1 MRKKAGRIY
10 GLICAAFFDFGKR
23 AFSAYHKKRKRIT
36 RSDIILAAAWIM
48 SDFCFWGNFMKLKKT
63 AFLTALLMLVTTLA
77 VGCGKNMQQK
87 NAGYTFIDDLG
98 YEVTVDEPQRAAFC
112 SGSLAEIWLLSGGE
126 LFAATADAYDEHL
139 FEVPETTVNIGKMKS
154 PSVETMI
161 DLGVDFAVFSSDIAE
176 HTALRDTLEN
186 AGITTAYFSVNKF
199 DDYLSVLKKF
209 TDITGRADLYE
220 QNGEA
225 VRKQIESV
233 IASVSGKEP
242 PTVLYLRASSSAVHA
257 KDSSSLAGG
266 MLKDL
271 GCVNVADNGTLLD
284 DLSLEVIVRSD
295 PDFIFVTFMGAD
307 EEKARRV
314 LDDTLLS
321 NPAWSELSAVKN
333 GRFVILPKQLFHYR
347 PNAKWGEA
355 YQQLADILFGEE

>member
-1 MRKKAGRIY
+1 M
-10 GLICAAFFDFGKR
+10 
-23 AFSAYHKKRKRIT
+23 
-36 RSDIILAAAWIM
+36 
-48 SDFCFWGNFMKLKKT
+48 KKT
-63 AFLTALLMLVTTLA
+63 AFAIAIIMLITMLA
-77 VGCGKNMQQK
+77 VGCGKASEQESERS
-87 NAGYTFIDDLG
+87 GYTFTDDLG
-98 YEVTVDEPQRAAFC
+98 YEVTVNEPQKAAFC

-161 DLGVDFAVFSSDIAE
+161 DLGVDFAVFSADIAE
-176 HTALRDTLEN
+176 HIALRDTLEN
-186 AGITTAYFSVNKF
+186 AGITTAYFSVNEF
-199 DDYLSVLKKF
+199 NEYLSVLKKF

-225 VRKQIESV
+225 VQKQIDSV
-233 IASVSGKEP
+233 ISSVSGKEQ
-242 PTVLYLRASSSAVHA
+242 PTVLYLRTSSSAVHA
-257 KDSSSLAGG
+257 KDSTSLAGA

-271 GCVNVADNGTLLD
+271 GCINIADNGTLLD
-284 DLSLEVIVRSD
+284 DLSLEVIVKSD
-295 PDFIFVTFMGAD
+295 PDFIFVTFMGSD
-307 EEKARRV
+307 EEKARKV

-333 GRFVILPKQLFHYR
+333 DRFVILPKQLFHYR

-355 YQQLADILFGEE
+355 YQQLADILYGKK

>member
-1 MRKKAGRIY
+1 M
-10 GLICAAFFDFGKR
+10 F
-23 AFSAYHKKRKRIT
+23 
-36 RSDIILAAAWIM
+36 
-48 SDFCFWGNFMKLKKT
+48 
-63 AFLTALLMLVTTLA
+63 A
-77 VGCGKNMQQK
+77 VGCGKTSRQDSERS
-87 NAGYTFIDDLG
+87 GYTFTDDLG
-98 YEVTVDEPQRAAFC
+98 YEVTVDEPQKAAFC

-161 DLGVDFAVFSSDIAE
+161 DLGVDFAVFSADIAE
-176 HTALRDTLEN
+176 HIALRDTLEN
-186 AGITTAYFSVNKF
+186 AGIATAFFSVNEF
-199 DDYLSVLKKF
+199 DEYLSVLKKF
-209 TDITGRADLYE
+209 TDITGRADLFK

-225 VRKQIESV
+225 VQKQIESV
-233 IASVSGKEP
+233 VSSVSEKEQP
-242 PTVLYLRASSSAVHA
+242 AVLYLRVSSSAVHA
-257 KDSSSLAGG
+257 KDSTSLAGA

-271 GCVNVADNGTLLD
+271 GCINIADNGTLLD
-284 DLSLEVIVRSD
+284 DLSLEVIVKSD
-295 PDFIFVTFMGAD
+295 PDFIFVTFMGSD
-307 EEKARRV
+307 GEKAQKV

-355 YQQLADILFGEE
+355 YQQLADILYRQE

>member
-1 MRKKAGRIY
+1 M
-10 GLICAAFFDFGKR
+10 
-23 AFSAYHKKRKRIT
+23 
-36 RSDIILAAAWIM
+36 
-48 SDFCFWGNFMKLKKT
+48 
-63 AFLTALLMLVTTLA
+63 LA
-77 VGCGKNMQQK
+77 VGCG
-87 NAGYTFIDDLG
+87 NASKQESERTGYTFTDDLG
-98 YEVTVDEPQRAAFC
+98 YEVTVDEPQKAAFC

-139 FEVPETTVNIGKMKS
+139 FEVPESTVNIGKMKS

-161 DLGVDFAVFSSDIAE
+161 DLGVDFAVLSADIAE

-186 AGITTAYFSVNKF
+186 AGITTAYFSVNEF
-199 DDYLSVLKKF
+199 DEYLSVLKKF

-225 VRKQIESV
+225 VQKQIDSV
-233 IASVSGKEP
+233 ISSVSGKEA

-257 KDSSSLAGG
+257 KDSTSLAGA

-271 GCVNVADNGTLLD
+271 GCINIADNGTLLD
-284 DLSLEVIVRSD
+284 DLSLEVIVKSD
-295 PDFIFVTFMGAD
+295 PDFIFVTFMGSD
-307 EEKARRV
+307 GEKAQKV

-355 YQQLADILFGEE
+355 YQQLADILYGQE